1 MLGHLVVRFM
11 SVILNVVGVLVVL
24 GATIG
29 GGVMASQEGG
39 SAFLGAVV
47 GLVLGFLFMVVTCG
61 LAFLVLEINNNL
73 IRINEALRNPK

>member
-1 MLGHLVVRFM
+1 M